1 MPGVGGSRLFA
12 GCGAPSIAEPL
23 LAGRRGR
30 RNLAA
35 MFASKPTR
43 AKLRADGK
51 EEGEKEAINDIIHC
65 VSTRFGVREFA

>member
-23 LAGRRGR
+23 LAGR

-51 EEGEKEAINDIIHC
+51 EEGEKEAINDIILC